1 MPAETNERD
10 DSLRSSDVQGPFR
23 RALIEYRAAPRLLG
37 SLSKCLAAEGR
48 FEEALECVFES
59 LTVDPAQPALL
70 LRAGEWLAILGRYE
84 DAVRFCE
91 RYQALRPTS
100 PRGYVRMGD
109 CLLRQG
115 YLWSAADAYIRALSC
130 RPESRVLKSRV
141 RRVMRLC
148 EGTGG

>member
-1 MPAETNERD
+1 MSAETNQRD
-10 DSLRSSDVQGPFR
+10 DSLRAPDRHDRFR
-23 RALIEYRAAPRLLG
+23 RALIEYRSAPRLLR

-70 LRAGEWLAILGRYE
+70 LRAAEWLAILGRHE

-130 RPESRVLKSRV
+130 RPESRLLRSRV

-148 EGTGG
+148 EGAEG